1 MTANSEHPTNPL
13 RVEVSFARR
22 RPRGGIRYPAL
33 HLLGDLIVFGFAAA
47 LIWAN
52 TAFVVV
58 AAVALTVIELCLAS
72 WRAQRED
79 HR

>member
-1 MTANSEHPTNPL
+1 MAGTSEHPTDPL

-22 RPRGGIRYPAL
+22 RPRGGIRYPVL
-33 HLLGDLIVFGFAAA
+33 HLLGDLLIFGFAAA

-52 TAFVVV
+52 PTFVAL
-58 AAVALTVIELCLAS
+58 AAVALTVVELCLAS
-72 WRAQRED
+72 WRSRVKD

>member
-1 MTANSEHPTNPL
+1 
-13 RVEVSFARR
+13 
-22 RPRGGIRYPAL
+22 
-33 HLLGDLIVFGFAAA
+33 LLGDLIVFGFAAA